1 MAKRQVGLKDISF
14 AELLTDVVETATT
27 YEAVKKYERSIMA
40 KITPK
45 ASSEN
50 LYSDDNMEDIVTSFD
65 SIDVEIELNALSLE
79 TRAFLQ
85 GAKIVKGILIENKED
100 VAPYVAMI
108 FKSKKVGGKFRYVCL
123 FKGKFEL
130 VADNYETQADKIKT
144 QTASIKATFMARDFD
159 GNYRLIADEDTTDI
173 VLADLEGWFTEVPSI
188 PTAV

>member
-130 VADNYETQADKIKT
+130 VADNYETQAAKIKT